1 MAQKPES
8 DSGIAKSFRDV
19 APYLGLGLQLA
30 VTVVAMVFLGSWLD
44 NKFNF
49 NYILTLVFGIMGISI
64 GIYNL
69 IKTVTDLERKSK
81 LNNEKK

>member
-8 DSGIAKSFRDV
+8 DSGLAKSLRDV

-30 VTVVAMVFLGSWLD
+30 VTVVLMVLLGSWLD
-44 NKFNF
+44 KKFEL
-49 NYILTLVFGIMGISI
+49 NYILTLIFGVFGTII

-69 IKTVTDLERKSK
+69 IRTVNEIERKNK
-81 LNNEKK
+81 MKNEKK